1 MSVYKP
7 QRYPVKSKGMI
18 DSEVM
23 DFLSGIPL
31 FSQLKEG
38 SLHLLAQ
45 ASRFVNVRKGEV
57 VFFQSDPS
65 ELAYLVRRGGI
76 SIVLSSPDGREMVI
90 NEMRKGDL
98 FGEMG
103 ILTNKNRSTSAIA
116 RSDSEIL
123 IIPQKAFLRIVDD
136 EPQLTRRMLEMTV
149 LRLQVSS
156 ERESALVFMDAQARL
171 AHLLLELDKQEAET
185 GYITISQD
193 ELAQR
198 TGLIRQTV
206 AKALGNWRRKGYL
219 LTGRGR
225 IVLLNHKALRD
236 LENQLIV

>member
-1 MSVYKP
+1 M
-7 QRYPVKSKGMI
+7 KSKGVV
-18 DSEVM
+18 DQEVLE
-23 DFLSGIPL
+23 FLCGIPL
-31 FSQLKEG
+31 FSQLNED
-38 SLHLLAQ
+38 SLRALAR
-45 ASRFVNVRKGEV
+45 ASRFVNVNKGEV
-57 VFFQSDPS
+57 LFFQSDPP

-76 SIVLSSPDGREMVI
+76 SIVLNSPDGREMVI

-98 FGEMG
+98 FGELG
-103 ILTNKNRSTSAIA
+103 ILTNKNRSTSAVA

-123 IIPQKAFLRIVDD
+123 VIPQRAFLRIVDD
-136 EPQLTRRMLEMTV
+136 EPQLTRRMLDMTV
-149 LRLQVSS
+149 SRLQVSS

-171 AHLLLELDKQEAET
+171 AHLLLELDKQEADI
-185 GYITISQD
+185 GFITISQD

-225 IVLLNHKALRD
+225 IVLLNHKALQA

>member
-1 MSVYKP
+1 M
-7 QRYPVKSKGMI
+7 KSNSAVEADVI
-18 DSEVM
+18 
-23 DFLSGIPL
+23 DFLGGVPL
-31 FSQLKEG
+31 FSRLRE
-38 SLHLLAQ
+38 SALLTLAR
-45 ASRFVNVRKGEV
+45 ASRFVHVKKGEAL
-57 VFFQSDPS
+57 FFQSDPS
-65 ELAYLVRRGGI
+65 DLAYIVRRGTV
-76 SIVLSSPDGREMVI
+76 SIVLNSPDGREMMI

-98 FGEMG
+98 FGELG
-103 ILTNKNRSTSAIA
+103 ILTSRDRSTSAIA

-123 IIPQKAFLRIVDD
+123 VIPRTAFLRIVDD
-136 EPQLTRRMLEMTV
+136 EPELTRRMLELTV
-149 LRLQVSS
+149 TRLQMSS

-171 AHLLLELDKQEAET
+171 AHLLLDLDRQEAET